1 MAIPLLMTALTAA
14 KSAAPAIAS
23 GMSAA
28 APAAASSGFMGGLGS
43 AIAGGASKLASFT
56 SPLTKGVQSAQKTLE
71 PLKDT
76 FDLAGNVTGFL
87 TGIADAKTAEFRKR
101 KEDEMAENRLAMRR
115 NRMTSQDFAAR
126 RGAAAADASRMGSV
140 RPFTSM
146 LESASTLGA

>member
-1 MAIPLLMTALTAA
+1 
-14 KSAAPAIAS
+14 
-23 GMSAA
+23 
-28 APAAASSGFMGGLGS
+28 MGGLGS

-56 SPLTKGVQSAQKTLE
+56 SPLTKGVQSAQDVLA

-76 FDLAGNVTGFL
+76 FDLAGGVTGFL
-87 TGIADAKTAEFRKR
+87 TGIADGKTKDFVRR
-101 KEDEMAENRLAMRR
+101 KEDEMVENKMAMLR

-126 RGAAAADASRMGSV
+126 RGAAAADAARMGSV